1 MGNQVTSRPAD
12 YVLKMTSEDAELD
25 QLLDSAL
32 EDFDN
37 LPKPKVSRKKA
48 GKKHEGGNV
57 LPPSEEDFMKIFES
71 VGGQGGDVVG
81 LQAELER
88 LASLAG
94 ASPTDNKADEG
105 DIASSLAA
113 TIAQMT
119 ANTAGLGKEP
129 SDEELQAMFANLGV
143 SHGGGAGG
151 SGGLQ
156 EGFTNLMPMME
167 GMMQS
172 LLSKDLLYPAMK
184 ELAEKYP
191 DYLADNRAKLSE
203 DEYAAYN
210 KQCELTRRICFKF
223 EEENAEKDTEAM
235 KKERFEA
242 VMGMM
247 QEMQALGHPPKE
259 LTGETGDG
267 PPVMPQE
274 CSIS

>member
-1 MGNQVTSRPAD
+1 MGIL
-12 YVLKMTSEDAELD
+12 LKMTSEDAELD

-37 LPKPKVSRKKA
+37 LPKPKVPRKKA
-48 GKKHEGGNV
+48 GKKEEGGNV
-57 LPPSEEDFMKIFES
+57 LPPSEEDFMRIFES
-71 VGGQGGDVVG
+71 VGGQGGDVAG

-88 LASLAG
+88 LASLA
-94 ASPTDNKADEG
+94 SPDNKAKDG

-113 TIAQMT
+113 TIAQMS
-119 ANTAGLGKEP
+119 ANTADLGKQP
-129 SDEELQAMFANLGV
+129 SEEELQAMFANLGV
-143 SHGGGAGG
+143 AD
-151 SGGLQ
+151 SGGVPPGGLG
-156 EGFTNLMPMME
+156 EGLNNLMQMME

-191 DYLADNRAKLSE
+191 DYLADNREKLSE
-203 DEYAAYN
+203 EKYAAYN

-223 EEENAEKDTEAM
+223 EEEDEKKDTEAM
-235 KKERFEA
+235 KKERFGA
-242 VMGMM
+242 IMGMM

-259 LTGETGDG
+259 LTGETEG
-267 PPVMPQE
+267 PPTMPQE

>member
-1 MGNQVTSRPAD
+1 MGNQVARRPAD
-12 YVLKMTSEDAELD
+12 YVLKMDSEDAELN

-37 LPKPKVSRKKA
+37 LPKPKVSRKKT
-48 GKKHEGGNV
+48 GKKHEGGG
-57 LPPSEEDFMKIFES
+57 K
-71 VGGQGGDVVG
+71 GGDVAG

-94 ASPTDNKADEG
+94 TSTDKKADEG

-129 SDEELQAMFANLGV
+129 SEEELQAMFANLGMAG
-143 SHGGGAGG
+143 SGAPGGAGM
-151 SGGLQ
+151 Q

-167 GMMQS
+167 GMTQS
-172 LLSKDLLYPAMK
+172 LLSKDLLYPAIK

-203 DEYAAYN
+203 DQYAAYN

-223 EEENAEKDTEAM
+223 EEEDAEKDSEAM
-235 KKERFEA
+235 KKERFDA

-259 LTGETGDG
+259 LTGETGEG
-267 PPVMPQE
+267 SAAMPQE

>member
-1 MGNQVTSRPAD
+1 MGNQVAPRPAD

-25 QLLDSAL
+25 QLMGSAL

-48 GKKHEGGNV
+48 GKRHEGGNV
-57 LPPSEEDFMKIFES
+57 LAPSEEDFMKIFES
-71 VGGQGGDVVG
+71 VGGQGGDVAG
-81 LQAELER
+81 LQEELER

-94 ASPTDNKADEG
+94 ASHNNKADEG

-129 SDEELQAMFANLGV
+129 SDAELQAMFANLGV
-143 SHGGGAGG
+143 SDGGGAA
-151 SGGLQ
+151 GLQ

-203 DEYAAYN
+203 EEYAAYN

-242 VMGMM
+242 VMAMM

-259 LTGETGDG
+259 LTGEMGDG
-267 PPVMPQE
+267 PPAMPQE

>member
-1 MGNQVTSRPAD
+1 MN
-12 YVLKMTSEDAELD
+12 SEDAELD

-48 GKKHEGGNV
+48 GKKHEGLGNAQ
-57 LPPSEEDFMKIFES
+57 PPSEEDFMKIFES
-71 VGGQGGDVVG
+71 VGGEGGDVAG

-94 ASPTDNKADEG
+94 ASTDKKADEG
-105 DIASSLAA
+105 DVASSLAA

-129 SDEELQAMFANLGV
+129 SEEELQAMFANLGMAG
-143 SHGGGAGG
+143 SGAAGGA
-151 SGGLQ
+151 GLQ

-203 DEYAAYN
+203 DQYAAYN

-223 EEENAEKDTEAM
+223 EEEDAEKDSEGM
-235 KKERFEA
+235 KKERFDA

-259 LTGETGDG
+259 LTGETGEG
-267 PPVMPQE
+267 SAAMPQE

>member
-1 MGNQVTSRPAD
+1 
-12 YVLKMTSEDAELD
+12 MTSEDAELD

-37 LPKPKVSRKKA
+37 LPKPKVPRKKA
-48 GKKHEGGNV
+48 GKRHEGGNV

-71 VGGQGGDVVG
+71 VGGQGGDAAG
-81 LQAELER
+81 LQSELER

-94 ASPTDNKADEG
+94 ASNHNKADEG

-129 SDEELQAMFANLGV
+129 SEAELQAMFANLGV
-143 SHGGGAGG
+143 SDGGGAPGAA
-151 SGGLQ
+151 GLQ

-191 DYLADNRAKLSE
+191 DYLADNRATLSE
-203 DEYAAYN
+203 EQYAAYN

-223 EEENAEKDTEAM
+223 EEENAEKDTEAV
-235 KKERFEA
+235 KKERFAA

-267 PPVMPQE
+267 PPAMPQE

>member
-1 MGNQVTSRPAD
+1 
-12 YVLKMTSEDAELD
+12 
-25 QLLDSAL
+25 L

-48 GKKHEGGNV
+48 GKRHEGGNV
-57 LPPSEEDFMKIFES
+57 LAPSEEDFMKIFES
-71 VGGQGGDVVG
+71 VGGQGGDAAG

-94 ASPTDNKADEG
+94 ASADNKVGEG

-129 SDEELQAMFANLGV
+129 SDAELQAMFANLGV
-143 SHGGGAGG
+143 SDGGGGAPGAA
-151 SGGLQ
+151 GLQ

-223 EEENAEKDTEAM
+223 EEESAEKDTEAM
-235 KKERFEA
+235 KKERFDA

-259 LTGETGDG
+259 LTGETADG
-267 PPVMPQE
+267 PPAMPQE
-274 CSIS
+274 CSVS

>member
-1 MGNQVTSRPAD
+1 
-12 YVLKMTSEDAELD
+12 
-25 QLLDSAL
+25 
-32 EDFDN
+32 
-37 LPKPKVSRKKA
+37 
-48 GKKHEGGNV
+48 
-57 LPPSEEDFMKIFES
+57 MKIFES
-71 VGGQGGDVVG
+71 VGGQGGDAVG

-94 ASPTDNKADEG
+94 ASNHDKADEG

-129 SDEELQAMFANLGV
+129 SEAELQAMFANLGV
-143 SHGGGAGG
+143 SDGGGAPGAA
-151 SGGLQ
+151 GLQ

-172 LLSKDLLYPAMK
+172 LLSKELLYPAMK

-191 DYLADNRAKLSE
+191 DYLADNRSSLTME
-203 DEYAAYN
+203 QFDTYN
-210 KQCELTRRICFKF
+210 KQCDLTRRICFKF
-223 EEENAEKDTEAM
+223 EEEDLDKDTDED
-235 KKERFEA
+235 KKSRFQA

-259 LTGETGDG
+259 LTGDT
-267 PPVMPQE
+267 PTFP
-274 CSIS
+274 